1 MTINDFREHFTNSLS
16 SIYSKDEVN
25 ALLFIVLEYVLKMNR
40 AQVVLSPQ
48 TKLSTAMHVKLD
60 QILVRLTNNEPIQ
73 YIVGETSF
81 AGLTIQ
87 LSSEV
92 LIPRPETESLVYWVQ
107 DQESKGQEVLDICT
121 GSGCIAFALEKLI
134 EAKVT
139 AWDIST
145 SALTTAKKTAKE
157 LQSSVVFSK
166 VDILSQKDENRQW
179 DIIVSNPPYV
189 LREDITMMHEN
200 VLRHE
205 PHLALFTSDKNRVQF
220 YAAVAAFSQAHLKP
234 RGRLYFELNPKT
246 ANEVVSLLKMMEF
259 DDIVVAKDMQGKDRM
274 LRATKKT

>member
-1 MTINDFREHFTNSLS
+1 MTISDFREHFTNSLS

-25 ALLFIVLEYVLKMNR
+25 AFFFIVLEYVLKMNR
-40 AQVVLSPQ
+40 AQVVLSPH
-48 TKLSTAMHVKLD
+48 TKLSTTTHVKLD

-73 YIVGETSF
+73 YIVGETNF

-145 SALTTAKKTAKE
+145 IALTTAKKTAKE

-166 VDILSQKDENRQW
+166 VDILSQKEENRQW

-205 PHLALFTSDKNRVQF
+205 PHLALFTTDKNRVQF

>member
-1 MTINDFREHFTNSLS
+1 MTISDFREHFTNSLS

-25 ALLFIVLEYVLKMNR
+25 ALFFIVLEYVLKMNR
-40 AQVVLSPQ
+40 AQVALSPH
-48 TKLSTAMHVKLD
+48 TKLSTTTHVKLD
-60 QILVRLTNNEPIQ
+60 QILVRLSNNEPIQ
-73 YIVGETSF
+73 YIVGETNF

-92 LIPRPETESLVYWVQ
+92 LIPRPETESRVYWVQ
-107 DQESKGQEVLDICT
+107 YQESKGQEVLDICA

-166 VDILSQKDENRQW
+166 VDILSQKEENRQW

-205 PHLALFTSDKNRVQF
+205 PHLALFTTDKNRVQF

>member
-1 MTINDFREHFTNSLS
+1 MTISDFREHFTNSLS

>member
-1 MTINDFREHFTNSLS
+1 MTISDFREHFTNSLS
-16 SIYSKDEVN
+16 SIYSRDEVN
-25 ALLFIVLEYVLKMNR
+25 ALFFIVLEYVLKMNR
-40 AQVVLSPQ
+40 AQVVLSPH
-48 TKLSTAMHVKLD
+48 TKLSTTMHVKLD

-73 YIVGETSF
+73 YIVGEASF

-107 DQESKGQEVLDICT
+107 DQESKGQEILDICT

-189 LREDITMMHEN
+189 LREDICMMHEN
-200 VLRHE
+200 VLKHE
-205 PHLALFTSDKNRVQF
+205 PHLALFTPDKNRVQF